1 MTLLSREERASQQT
15 QEQSALNR
23 YLKRMSIRE
32 QHLMDL
38 QTKTPFEVDTPE
50 RVAFRENLIQRE
62 YPISKKQIF
71 LVNDIM
77 PFKYLAKGTAAGK
90 SVCRIV
96 IRGDG
101 GGILGHGSG
110 FLVTPNLLLTNNHV
124 LENFETASISSAQF
138 DYE

>member
-1 MTLLSREERASQQT
+1 
-15 QEQSALNR
+15 
-23 YLKRMSIRE
+23 MSIRE